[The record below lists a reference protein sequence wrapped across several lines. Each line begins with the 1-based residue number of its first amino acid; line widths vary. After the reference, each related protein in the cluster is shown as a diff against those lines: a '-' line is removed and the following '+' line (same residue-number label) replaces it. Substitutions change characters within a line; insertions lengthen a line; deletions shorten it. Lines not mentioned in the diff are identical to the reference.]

1 MPEAMKRFRFLA
13 IFFLSL
19 MGLQACSFSDKS
31 DVETVRE
38 QKSDGIVGRVGN
50 FTISDDHY
58 RNELL
63 RFYYRTGQAVN
74 LNPEVRRTVVDSRID
89 RYTMVT
95 YAMEKNWH
103 VEPEAMYRWD
113 RIERKVNMEEF
124 EQLFIHENV
133 SVNENDLRI
142 LFNRLNTTIRA
153 SHLFFQSRAMAD
165 SAYARLNQGES
176 FSDLAREVF
185 RNPALAENGGD
196 IGYFT
201 VDDMDVAFE
210 NRAYQLEIGQI
221 SEPVKTSRGYS
232 IIKVTDRISTP
243 LLTETQFA
251 NTRDR
256 IYPLALD
263 QKKELAT
270 RNHMNVILGSFEW
283 NADVIESLWDQF
295 IDHRDELVTDFPA
308 NEKLLS
314 LMQNDRN
321 GKRIIDQED
330 YFLSESDFWR
340 EFYYTP
346 SINRKGI
353 TDKDQFLQLVEGI
366 AYRSYALGL
375 LELHQNYDKNRLQ
388 KIIDETFY
396 DYLLNRFD
404 EYLDQK
410 VTLSDRQLQSEFY
423 ENKDIYM
430 DPLELNLSEIIVTTE
445 KEAEKA
451 WNELSNGTDFHEVL
465 KQYNIDRQS
474 IEYNGE
480 LGFIPIH
487 QFGTMA
493 PALASIQPGQYAG
506 PFQISSHRFIIFLCN
521 GRRESRMVSYE
532 DAVPRVKEYLH
543 SIEKKRLRSEIL
555 GKAKKDFNAHVYVD
569 RLLSLSIEL

>member
-1 MPEAMKRFRFLA
+1 MRFLYFA
-13 IFFLSL
+13 LFCCLLISL
-19 MGLQACSFSDKS
+19 HACRASEKS
-31 DVETVRE
+31 DAQTTNE
-38 QKSDGIVGRVGN
+38 QSTDGIVGRVGD
-50 FTISDDHY
+50 FAISDDHY

-63 RFYYRTGQAVN
+63 RFYHRTGQAVN

-89 RYTMVT
+89 RYTTVT
-95 YAMEKNWH
+95 YAMKNGWH
-103 VEPEAMYRWD
+103 IEPEAMYRRE

-124 EQLFIHENV
+124 ERLFIHRNV
-133 SVNENDLRI
+133 SVSEQDLRI
-142 LFNRLNTTIRA
+142 LFNRLNTTLRA

-201 VDDMDVAFE
+201 VDDMDIAFE
-210 NRAYQLEIGQI
+210 NQAYQLEIGQI

-251 NTRDR
+251 NTRNR

-283 NADVIESLWDQF
+283 DKSAVESLWDQF
-295 IDHRDELVTDFPA
+295 IDHRDQLVTEFPSS
-308 NEKLLS
+308 ERLLS
-314 LMQNDRN
+314 LMHNDGN
-321 GKRIIDQED
+321 KSRIIDQED
-330 YFLSESDFWR
+330 FILTESDFWR
-340 EFYYTP
+340 ELYHTP
-346 SINRKGI
+346 SINKAGI
-353 TDKDQFLQLVEGI
+353 TNKDQFFQLAEGI
-366 AYRSYALGL
+366 AYRTYALGL
-375 LELHQNYDKNRLQ
+375 LEYHQDYDEHRVQ

-396 DYLLNRFD
+396 DYLLGRFD
-404 EYLDQK
+404 EYLDHK
-410 VTLSDRQLQSEFY
+410 VILTEQQLKSEFHQ
-423 ENKDIYM
+423 NKDLYL
-430 DPLELNLSEIIVTTE
+430 DPLELNLSEIIVATE
-445 KEAEKA
+445 QEAEKA
-451 WNELSNGTDFHEVL
+451 WMKLNNGTEFHEVL
-465 KQYNIDRQS
+465 KQYTIDRQS
-474 IEYNGE
+474 IDYNGE

-493 PALASIQPGQYAG
+493 PILAGIQPGQYAG

-521 GRRESRMVSYE
+521 GRREARMVAYE
-532 DAVPRVKEYLH
+532 EAVPRVREYLH
-543 SIEKKRLRSEIL
+543 SREKKRLRQEIL
-555 GKAKKDFNAHVYVD
+555 EKAKKDFNAHVYVD
-569 RLLSLSIEL
+569 RLLSLPIEL

>member
-1 MPEAMKRFRFLA
+1 MRFPYFVLFCLFLM
-13 IFFLSL
+13 S
-19 MGLQACSFSDKS
+19 LQACRVSEKPE
-31 DVETVRE
+31 VETKNE
-38 QKSDGIVGRVGN
+38 QGPDGIVARVGD

-58 RNELL
+58 RNALL

-89 RYTMVT
+89 RYTTVT
-95 YAMEKNWH
+95 YAMKNGWH
-103 VEPEAMYRWD
+103 VEPEARYRWD

-124 EQLFIHENV
+124 ERLFIHENV
-133 SVNENDLRI
+133 SVSEQDLRI
-142 LFNRLNTTIRA
+142 LFDRLNTTLRA

-201 VDDMDVAFE
+201 VDDMDIAFE
-210 NRAYQLEIGQI
+210 DQAYQLEIGQI

-243 LLTETQFA
+243 MLTETQFA
-251 NTRDR
+251 NTRNR
-256 IYPLALD
+256 IFPLALD

-270 RNHMNVILGSFEW
+270 RNHMNAILGSFEW
-283 NADVIESLWDQF
+283 DRNVIASLWNQF
-295 IDHRDELVTDFPA
+295 IDNRDQLVTDFPA
-308 NEKLLS
+308 NEILLS
-314 LMQNDRN
+314 LMHNDRDQR
-321 GKRIIDQED
+321 RIIDQDD
-330 YFLSESDFWR
+330 YVLSENVFWR
-340 EFYYTP
+340 ELYYTP
-346 SINRKGI
+346 SINKKGI
-353 TDKDQFLQLVEGI
+353 TSEDQFFQLVEGI
-366 AYRSYALGL
+366 AYRTYALGL
-375 LELHQNYDKNRLQ
+375 LKHHRDYDENRVQ

-396 DYLLNRFD
+396 DYLLGRFD

-410 VTLSDRQLQSEFY
+410 VTLTEQLLESEFY
-423 ENKDIYM
+423 QNKDLYM

-445 KEAEKA
+445 QEAEKA
-451 WNELSNGTDFHEVL
+451 WKKLNSGADFHEVL
-465 KQYNIDRQS
+465 KQYTVDRQS

-493 PALASIQPGQYAG
+493 PALTGIQPGQYAG

-521 GRRESRMVSYE
+521 GRREARMVSFE
-532 DAVPRVKEYLH
+532 EAAPRVKEYLH
-543 SIEKKRLRSEIL
+543 SNAKKRLRSEIL
-555 GKAKKDFNAHVYVD
+555 EKAKKDFNAHVYVD
-569 RLLSLSIEL
+569 RLLSLPIEL